1 MGTGRH
7 REWQSGVYFCNN
19 QFQTSVTEY
28 LLEDVVVDWQNLVLH
43 EDQVVQVDNVL
54 MLHAVHVV
62 HRCNLVLYDVQ
73 VVHRL
78 YSELILHEGQV
89 LHNDLSLLGDQVVH
103 SGLT

>member
-1 MGTGRH
+1 MGTGSN
-7 REWQSGVYFCNN
+7 REWQSGVYFYFCKY

-62 HRCNLVLYDVQ
+62 HRCNLVL
-73 VVHRL
+73 
-78 YSELILHEGQV
+78 
-89 LHNDLSLLGDQVVH
+89 
-103 SGLT
+103 